1 VIGLQSKD
9 AHPSLNDFLG
19 KQLMRD
25 IHTQAGLLLVQ
36 SGTILDNKYLRIIQ
50 DHRIE
55 LFERDVRAASFAAEQ
70 ELCREEVEQA
80 TLKVQAYFD
89 EIRANQKVPIE
100 DIRADLMPHIA
111 QAAEHPHLFGLLN
124 NLQAKD
130 DYTYRHNIGVGIL
143 AALLGKW
150 LGLSDADVTELS
162 MAATLHD
169 IGKMRIP
176 IEVLNKPGR
185 LTDDEFEL
193 IKKHPEFGYEMLQTT
208 SGATE
213 RDLLVALQHH
223 ERHDGSGYPY
233 GIRGGEMDYFSRI
246 VAVCDVYHA
255 MSSKRSYHEP
265 SPFYKILNQMESN
278 KFGEFDPHIVNVFID
293 RMMKMMVGNEVLLS
307 DARVGLI
314 VMINTSEP
322 LRPLVKIG
330 SEFIDL
336 RYHPSIQI
344 EQVLV

>member
-1 VIGLQSKD
+1 VIGLQGKD
-9 AHPSLNDFLG
+9 VHPSFTDFIG
-19 KQLMRD
+19 KQLLRD
-25 IHTQAGLLLVQ
+25 IHTTTGLLLVHA
-36 SGTILDNKYLRIIQ
+36 GAILDDKYLRIIQ

-55 LFERDVRAASFAAEQ
+55 LFQRDVRTINFAAEQ
-70 ELCREEVEQA
+70 ELCREEVERA
-80 TLKVQAYFD
+80 THKVQTYFE

-100 DIRADLMPHIA
+100 DIRTDVMPHIT

-143 AALLGKW
+143 SALLGKW
-150 LGLSDADVTELS
+150 LGLCDQDVTELT

-185 LTDDEFEL
+185 LTEAEFDL

-208 SGATE
+208 SGTSE

-223 ERHDGSGYPY
+223 ERQDGSGYPY
-233 GIRGGEMDYFSRI
+233 GIRGEEMDYFSRI

-265 SPFYKILNQMESN
+265 APFYKILNQMEDN

-293 RMMKMMVGNEVLLS
+293 RMMQMMVGNEVLLS
-307 DARVGLI
+307 DERIGLI
-314 VMINTSEP
+314 VLINPSEP

-336 RYHPSIQI
+336 RTHPSIQI